1 MTLTQKGT
9 GNQGGE
15 CVMATWAQEFVKA
28 HSKID
33 LKLVCFI
40 MCKFKLDQIY
50 FYMHAL
56 LKVVATAPGIP

>member
-1 MTLTQKGT
+1 
-9 GNQGGE
+9 
-15 CVMATWAQEFVKA
+15 MATWAQEFVKA